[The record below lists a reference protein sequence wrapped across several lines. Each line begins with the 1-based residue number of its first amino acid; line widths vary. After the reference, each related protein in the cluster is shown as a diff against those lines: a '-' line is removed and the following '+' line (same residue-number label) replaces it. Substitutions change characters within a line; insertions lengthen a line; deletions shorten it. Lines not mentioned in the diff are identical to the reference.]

1 MSSIIEYGT
10 HYSLREGIGRTVRK
24 LKSGGSVTIA
34 FMGGSVTAGHG
45 ASDPEQTSYRAR
57 LIQYLT
63 DSFKQTAFRF
73 IHAAVGGTDSV
84 YGAYRLQGHV
94 FRTCVPDLL
103 FVEFAAS
110 DNGRRQPSL
119 RAMEGIVRHART
131 LNPHMDICFI
141 YTAKQSGYPYFLKM
155 GRPHVNVCNH
165 EEVAEHYRLP
175 SVDMAT
181 EIYRRMA
188 SGSLTWDMISGDG
201 VHPNNAGHLLY
212 AQLLKAFMSA
222 ALEAVPGPENAAAV
236 LPSRIDSFCYDQGML
251 VSSLAAEKVKGFRY
265 VTGWSPEK
273 ICDWKPPVD
282 ILQANAPGAVLRI
295 HFTGTA
301 VGMALMAGMDT
312 GEIVVRI
319 DGKLSKAVPLFDAQ
333 CRKCYRPKTVLFAD
347 DLPPGD
353 HVAEVELSVLKRE
366 DSIGRALHILYFLIN
381 GQLRA

>member
-1 MSSIIEYGT
+1 MECRT
-10 HYSLREGIGRTVRK
+10 HYSLREGIGRTARK

-34 FMGGSVTAGHG
+34 FLGGSVTAGNG

-57 LIQYLT
+57 ISQYLT

-73 IHAAVGGTDSV
+73 IQAAVGGTDSV
-84 YGAYRLQGHV
+84 YGAYRLQSHV

-103 FVEFAAS
+103 FVEFAAN
-110 DNGRRQPSL
+110 DNGRRLPSV

-131 LNPHMDICFI
+131 MNPHMDICFI
-141 YTAKQSGYPYFLKM
+141 YTAKRSGYPYFLKM
-155 GRPHVNVCNH
+155 DKPHVNVCNH

-175 SVDMAT
+175 SVDMAS

-188 SGSLTWDMISGDG
+188 SGSLTWDMISEDE
-201 VHPNNAGHLLY
+201 VHPNNDGHLLY
-212 AQLLKAFMSA
+212 AQLLEAFMSA
-222 ALEAVPGPENAAAV
+222 ALEAAPDTENAAGV
-236 LPSRIDSFCYDQGML
+236 LPPCIDSFCYDQGML

-273 ICDWKPPVD
+273 ICDWRPPVD
-282 ILQANAPGAVLRI
+282 VLQADAPGALLRI

-301 VGMALMAGMDT
+301 IGMALMAGMDT
-312 GEIVVRI
+312 GEVEVRI

-333 CRKCYRPKTVLFAD
+333 CPKYYRPKTVLFAD

-353 HVAEVELSVLKRE
+353 HVAEVTLSVLKHE
-366 DSIGRALHILYFLIN
+366 DSTGRALHILYFLIN
-381 GQLRA
+381 GQIRA